1 MSKQVYTNVEICT
14 GIFHIEML
22 WKRLDEFSKKN
33 VIYTLHACILLMTS
47 EKQTVTSILFSMS
60 VSVHIL
66 GILLQTHNVFI
77 QQQNYQRITIRTN
90 CMSVGTSF

>member
-33 VIYTLHACILLMTS
+33 VIYSLHAVYSVYFVDDFRETNTKLY
-47 EKQTVTSILFSMS
+47 SM
-60 VSVHIL
+60 
-66 GILLQTHNVFI
+66 
-77 QQQNYQRITIRTN
+77 
-90 CMSVGTSF
+90 